1 MKSLL
6 WEDKPDRVAPDAFVR
21 GCLQAENNRDLAPRD
36 ARSLRLVGR
45 PFGSAQGRLRPSL
58 HVLARPEP
66 TERAR
71 RQQRVHEPI
80 DHFLDGHAP
89 GLPFPDSIAQVT
101 QAVRKECGR
110 PYNAKHA

>member
-21 GCLQAENNRDLAPRD
+21 GWLQAENDRDVAPRDD

-45 PFGSAQGRLRPSL
+45 RFGSAQGRLRPSL
-58 HVLARPEP
+58 NVLARPEP

-71 RQQRVHEPI
+71 RQ
-80 DHFLDGHAP
+80 
-89 GLPFPDSIAQVT
+89 
-101 QAVRKECGR
+101 
-110 PYNAKHA
+110 